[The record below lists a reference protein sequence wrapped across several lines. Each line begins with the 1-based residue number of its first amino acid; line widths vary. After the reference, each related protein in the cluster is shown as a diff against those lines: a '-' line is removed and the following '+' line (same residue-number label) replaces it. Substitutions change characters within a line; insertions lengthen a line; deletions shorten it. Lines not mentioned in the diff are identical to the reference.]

1 MNMCGVSVQ
10 AKGSQAAKVGLIYVI
25 VSGIYVLLFNGLV
38 KKLVSKLGQPP
49 RYQIAA
55 DQPVAPTH
63 KVQA

>member
-1 MNMCGVSVQ
+1 MPLTDQ
-10 AKGSQAAKVGLIYVI
+10 
-25 VSGIYVLLFNGLV
+25 YVLLFNGLV